1 MTISYIIFTFSGAFS
16 ALVALLGLIFQKIDK
31 NLKFIAYA
39 VIFSFLEDL
48 VSKYLTLKY
57 HSNSWLYY
65 FTTPIEYYLFS
76 MFFYSNSSNLFS
88 KRAIWFS
95 NVLIFFYLL
104 CNLIITQKP
113 YPSTLYFA
121 LYMFVC
127 LTVLPMIYY
136 RDLLIHGNNLFI
148 INIPVLTISSSVLI
162 YSAFGAIYFALL
174 IYLADTAAKYQ
185 SPIIIEKL
193 KLLVQLMQLVNNV
206 VYWGVAAGLLIS
218 MFKKK
223 EMAK

>member
-1 MTISYIIFTFSGAFS
+1 
-16 ALVALLGLIFQKIDK
+16 
-31 NLKFIAYA
+31 
-39 VIFSFLEDL
+39 
-48 VSKYLTLKY
+48 
-57 HSNSWLYY
+57 
-65 FTTPIEYYLFS
+65 
-76 MFFYSNSSNLFS
+76 
-88 KRAIWFS
+88 
-95 NVLIFFYLL
+95 
-104 CNLIITQKP
+104 
-113 YPSTLYFA
+113 
-121 LYMFVC
+121 
-127 LTVLPMIYY
+127 MIYY